1 MISRLI
7 SVVSFVRDDPRL
19 LAYGFVLTMFSTFG
33 QTFFISLY
41 ANYIK
46 ADFSLSNGEFG
57 AAYSFGTLASA
68 ALLTWSGHWIDRLD
82 LRLWTKML
90 VGLLALACLTM
101 ALVQN
106 YIMLVIAIFLL
117 RQAGQGLMTHTAMT
131 SQARYYDSARGRA
144 VATAGLGFTVA
155 ESFFPAVGVVL
166 AIALGWRETWLLYA
180 ALIVVVV
187 LPLALW
193 LLRGHDER
201 HARYLSGQTASP
213 RPSQT
218 DARQNED
225 AETEPAS
232 YMHDVLASPRQ
243 HWRRREVL
251 ADWRFYIVS
260 LVVLAPSFIFTGLFF
275 HQIQLATDKGWP
287 IEFWALTFVAFSGA
301 SLVGAVLSGIV
312 VDRVGAVRIIPLLLP
327 PLGLGCLILSQSSD
341 ILVAW
346 SYMILA
352 GLSAGIMSTFAG
364 AFWAEVYG
372 THYLGSIKALTTA
385 LMVFSSALSP
395 VIIGLLI
402 DLHVSMNSIALSC
415 AIFCLFG
422 TGVGIYASR
431 LYARPVVAPS

>member
-1 MISRLI
+1 MFSRLI

-19 LAYGFVLTMFSTFG
+19 LAYGFVVTMFSTFG

-106 YIMLVIAIFLL
+106 YVMLVIAIFLL

-144 VATAGLGFTVA
+144 VATAGLGFTLA
-155 ESFFPAVGVVL
+155 ESFFPAIGVIL

-180 ALIVVVV
+180 GLIIVVL
-187 LPLALW
+187 LPLTLW
-193 LLRGHDER
+193 LLRGHDQR
-201 HARYLSGQTASP
+201 HARYLSGQKATPQPDGKAVKP
-213 RPSQT
+213 
-218 DARQNED
+218 
-225 AETEPAS
+225 EPAS
-232 YMHDVLASPRQ
+232 YMHDVLAKSRQ
-243 HWRRREVL
+243 HWRRRDVL
-251 ADWRFYIVS
+251 ADRRFYVVS

-275 HQIQLATDKGWP
+275 HQIQIATDKGWP

-312 VDRVGAVRIIPLLLP
+312 VDRVGAVRIIPFLLP

-341 ILVAW
+341 IWVAW
-346 SYMILA
+346 SYMTLA

-402 DLHVSMNSIALSC
+402 DLHVSINSIALSC

-431 LYARPVVAPS
+431 LYTRPE

>member
-19 LAYGFVLTMFSTFG
+19 LAYGFVVTMFSTFG

-46 ADFSLSNGEFG
+46 AEFSLSNGEFG

-82 LRLWTKML
+82 LRLWTKMV
-90 VGLLALACLTM
+90 VGLLALACLSM

-106 YIMLVIAIFLL
+106 YVMLVITVFLL

-144 VATAGLGFTVA
+144 VATAGLGFTLA
-155 ESFFPAVGVVL
+155 ESFFPAIGVLL
-166 AIALGWRETWLLYA
+166 AIALGWRETWLVYA
-180 ALIVVVV
+180 VLVIVLV
-187 LPLALW
+187 LPLTLW
-193 LLRGHDER
+193 LLRGHDQR
-201 HARYLSGQTASP
+201 HARYLSGQGATPQPDSKP
-213 RPSQT
+213 E
-218 DARQNED
+218 N
-225 AETEPAS
+225 EPAS
-232 YMHDVLASPRQ
+232 YMHDVLARPRQ
-243 HWRRREVL
+243 HWRRRDVL
-251 ADWRFYIVS
+251 ADRRFYIVS

-275 HQIQLATDKGWP
+275 HQIQIATVKGWP

-301 SLVGAVLSGIV
+301 SLFGAVLSGIV
-312 VDRVGAVRIIPLLLP
+312 VDRVGAVRIIPFLLP
-327 PLGLGCLILSQSSD
+327 SLGLGCLILSQSSE
-341 ILVAW
+341 IWVAW
-346 SYMILA
+346 SYMTLA
-352 GLSAGIMSTFAG
+352 GVSAGIMSTFAG
-364 AFWAEVYG
+364 AFWAEAYG
-372 THYLGSIKALTTA
+372 THHLGSIKALTTA

-402 DLHVSMNSIALSC
+402 DLHVSINSIALSC

-422 TGVGIYASR
+422 TGVGVYASR
-431 LYARPVVAPS
+431 LYARPQ